1 MDQFSSLVAT
11 IGGGFFTGILIGFA
25 IRKVVRVVAVI
36 VGLFFAGVA
45 YLQYQ
50 QIISVN
56 WDKVQTK
63 SQGAI
68 ATLANATTQI
78 GHTIGNATGTT
89 AHVAHSFEIGLGI
102 PLTGSMAIGFTIG
115 FLKA

>member
-1 MDQFSSLVAT
+1 M
-11 IGGGFFTGILIGFA
+11 A
-25 IRKVVRVVAVI
+25 II

-50 QIISVN
+50 QIISVS

-68 ATLANATTQI
+68 ATLANAATQI

-89 AHVAHSFEIGLGI
+89 AHVAHSFETGLGI
-102 PLTGSMAIGFTIG
+102 PLIGSIGVGLTIG
-115 FLKA
+115 FLKG